1 MTASEWTFSGGLD
14 SDDGATEGR
23 FESAGFDD
31 IVVVGLQI
39 CSDGEVA
46 RGKIHYSRSEPG

>member
-1 MTASEWTFSGGLD
+1 MIASEWTLSGGLG

-31 IVVVGLQI
+31 IVVGLRT
-39 CSDGEVA
+39 CCDGEDA
-46 RGKIHYSRSEPG
+46 RGKVHLRSEPG